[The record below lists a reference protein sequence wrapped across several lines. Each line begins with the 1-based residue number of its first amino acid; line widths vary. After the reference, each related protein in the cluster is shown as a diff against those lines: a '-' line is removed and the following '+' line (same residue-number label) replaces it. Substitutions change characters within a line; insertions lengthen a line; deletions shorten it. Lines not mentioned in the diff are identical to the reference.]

1 MRGGNMVNAKELKK
15 QVLFEDISDREMEKV
30 AKVTKEL
37 SLKKDDFL
45 FKEGDDT
52 KGIYMI
58 RSGKI
63 EITKVTPDGWK
74 QTIAVLTPGHFFGEL
89 SILEKRKHEA
99 NALVIENTE
108 LLKLPKEE
116 FEKMEK
122 EDVALASQILKK
134 LALVMSKN
142 LRRMNEKFLNALINY

>member
-1 MRGGNMVNAKELKK
+1 MVSIKELKSRFF
-15 QVLFEDISDREMEKV
+15 FEDISDKEMGKL
-30 AKVTKEL
+30 AKVIKEL
-37 SLKKDDFL
+37 SLKKMSF
-45 FKEGDDT
+45 FSREGDDT

-63 EITKVTPDGWK
+63 EITKSNSGWME
-74 QTIAVLTPGHFFGEL
+74 TNYCCSDLGHFFGEL

-99 NALVIENTE
+99 IAVVIENTE

-122 EDVALASQILKK
+122 EDVAPASQILKK

>member
-1 MRGGNMVNAKELKK
+1 MVNAKELKK
-15 QVLFEDISDREMEKV
+15 QVLFEDIKD
-30 AKVTKEL
+30 KEL
-37 SLKKDDFL
+37 ENLTKAIVEISLKKGDFL

-58 RSGKI
+58 RTGKI

-74 QTIAVLTPGHFFGEL
+74 QTLAVLKTGDFFGEL

-99 NALVIENTE
+99 NATAAESSEI
-108 LLKLPKEE
+108 LKLPKVE

-122 EDVALASQILKK
+122 DNVALASQILKK

>member
-1 MRGGNMVNAKELKK
+1 MASVSELKK
-15 QVLFEDISDREMEKV
+15 QVLFEDISNPELEKLS
-30 AKVTKEL
+30 KVIKEL

-45 FKEGDDT
+45 FKEGDAT

-74 QTIAVLTPGHFFGEL
+74 QTLAVLKEGHFFGEL
-89 SILEKRKHEA
+89 SILENRKHEA
-99 NALVIENTE
+99 NAVAAEKTE
-108 LLKLPKEE
+108 LLKLAKDD

-122 EDVALASQILKK
+122 EEQSLAFQIIKK

-142 LRRMNEKFLNALINY
+142 LRRMNEKFLKALINY

>member
-1 MRGGNMVNAKELKK
+1 MISISELKK
-15 QVLFEDISDREMEKV
+15 QVLFEDISDPELKKL
-30 AKVTKEL
+30 AKVIKEL
-37 SLKKDDFL
+37 SLKKDEFL

-63 EITKVTPDGWK
+63 EINKVTPDGWK
-74 QTIAVLTPGHFFGEL
+74 QTLAVLTAGNFFGEL
-89 SILEKRKHEA
+89 SILEKRMHEA
-99 NALVIENTE
+99 NAVAIENTE
-108 LLKLPKEE
+108 LLKLTKEE

>member
-1 MRGGNMVNAKELKK
+1 MVSIKELKK
-15 QVLFEDISDREMEKV
+15 QVLFENISDKEMGKL
-30 AKVTKEL
+30 AKVIKEL
-37 SLKKDDFL
+37 SLKKDELL

-74 QTIAVLTPGHFFGEL
+74 QTIAVLTPDHFFGEL

-99 NALVIENTE
+99 IAIAIENTE

>member
-1 MRGGNMVNAKELKK
+1 MVSVSELKK
-15 QVLFEDISDREMEKV
+15 QVLFEDISNPELEKLS
-30 AKVTKEL
+30 KVIKEL

-45 FKEGDDT
+45 FKEGDAT

-74 QTIAVLTPGHFFGEL
+74 QTLAVLKEGHFFGEL
-89 SILEKRKHEA
+89 SILENRKHEA
-99 NALVIENTE
+99 NAVAAEKTE
-108 LLKLPKEE
+108 LLKLAKDD

-122 EDVALASQILKK
+122 EEQSLAFQIIKK

-142 LRRMNEKFLNALINY
+142 LRRMNEKFLKALINY